1 MDEQSQVVAVQ
12 RRRSRAEAA
21 QLAAEYEGSGLS
33 RVEFC
38 RKQGLS
44 LATLARYRKRQ
55 AQGEV
60 VAGSRWVAVDISGSE
75 PRSRA
80 SRYGPTTSMVGTSF
94 SISPSCG
101 GFPLHCCQSAA
112 GCGGG
117 YRNEASTTS
126 WCRVALVPGSLSR
139 TGHVTGAPRLRLVIM
154 VASESKKLPAAF
166 FGGPR

>member
-1 MDEQSQVVAVQ
+1 VDEQSQVVAVQ

-21 QLAAEYEGSGLS
+21 QLVAEYEGSGLS

-60 VAGSRWVAVDISGSE
+60 VAGSGWVAVDISGAE

-80 SRYGPTTSMVGTSF
+80 SSGLAVTL
-94 SISPSCG
+94 PSG
-101 GFPLHCCQSAA
+101 RRIEI
-112 GCGGG
+112 GCGFD
-117 YRNEASTTS
+117 AHTL
-126 WCRVALVPGSLSR
+126 ALLLGVLE
-139 TGHVTGAPRLRLVIM
+139 RL
-154 VASESKKLPAAF
+154 
-166 FGGPR
+166 

>member
-21 QLAAEYEGSGLS
+21 QLVAEYEGSGLS

-60 VAGSRWVAVDISGSE
+60 VAGSRWVAVDISGAE

-80 SRYGPTTSMVGTSF
+80 SSGLAVTL
-94 SISPSCG
+94 PSG
-101 GFPLHCCQSAA
+101 RRIEI
-112 GCGGG
+112 GCGFD
-117 YRNEASTTS
+117 AH
-126 WCRVALVPGSLSR
+126 ALVQLLGVLER
-139 TGHVTGAPRLRLVIM
+139 V
-154 VASESKKLPAAF
+154 
-166 FGGPR
+166 